1 MLWLP
6 TEQSQ
11 RKCSTFKLLWRRSE
25 YRVENLGDS
34 SLEFS
39 VAIRIVRTRS
49 TGIPTWSVWNKT
61 KLITRRWRR
70 WNVGP
75 ISCTLKISDCFCQ
88 LCNQLHLMVN
98 IIAISTFNCLAE
110 NNNTLFSIAGV
121 VWNSYATLS
130 RALPCNIPLVTCIFL
145 VYAHSPKDTKKHE
158 GIVGYSMV
166 EPPAG
171 LK

>member
-11 RKCSTFKLLWRRSE
+11 RKCSTFKLLWRCE
-25 YRVENLGDS
+25 YKVGNLGDS

-49 TGIPTWSVWNKT
+49 TRIPTWSVWNKT

-75 ISCTLKISDCFCQ
+75 ISCTLEISDFFCQ

-98 IIAISTFNCLAE
+98 IIVISTFNCLAE

-145 VYAHSPKDTKKHE
+145 VYAHSPKDTKKPE